1 MRGYTVRFCPALDA
15 VKHVLEDPALQIYN
29 APGDSGGTPTLFA
42 DSHIHLGS
50 RQRSIKVPSYE
61 EDLEAELGFYGFG
74 DSLAKFIRDYTPIEV
89 YGSDFDGDGFEGH
102 EHCINW
108 CKVRFSY
115 PSASFYQLDNRSSL
129 IVVRAT
135 LPYCSQRD
143 SASYLARLVPLV
155 TSGRLILDC

>member
-1 MRGYTVRFCPALDA
+1 MFRMVYEKEVVLNIRHRVEMHEQERLFCD
-15 VKHVLEDPALQIYN
+15 N
-29 APGDSGGTPTLFA
+29 APGDSGGTPTSFG

-108 CKVRFSY
+108 RKVRYSH
-115 PSASFYQLDNRSSL
+115 PSASFY
-129 IVVRAT
+129 
-135 LPYCSQRD
+135 
-143 SASYLARLVPLV
+143 
-155 TSGRLILDC
+155 